1 MLLVL
6 KQLKTQ
12 VVKNNNRKKIVLQMT
27 LIMLDLVFPFS
38 ELQNYVKNNN

>member
-1 MLLVL
+1 MHLVL

-12 VVKNNNRKKIVLQMT
+12 VVKNNNRKKIVIQIT
-27 LIMLDLVFPFS
+27 LLMLDLVSPFP